1 MPLCPPPKKN
11 LIKDY
16 KNIFLICTSLWA
28 CWGTF
33 RSPKIIWCDWGP
45 CRFLKQIGHHWGN
58 IYIKSPFVV
67 HPFIFLSIRP
77 SCFLRGNNSALGGHR
92 ALPNVANERYCNI
105 VLIFCIFICAH
116 ACAHIHAVQ
125 AQCAGG
131 ITQLWVVTQ
140 CSQRQQMKGIAIQ
153 L

>member
-1 MPLCPPPKKN
+1 MWYGEYLKCPLYYQCAMLRIQKYKGSIKKNMELFHTFVLLPNPPYFWQKYGIFFFVLKVWKNKMPLCPPPKKN

-58 IYIKSPFVV
+58 IYIK
-67 HPFIFLSIRP
+67 I
-77 SCFLRGNNSALGGHR
+77 
-92 ALPNVANERYCNI
+92 
-105 VLIFCIFICAH
+105 
-116 ACAHIHAVQ
+116 
-125 AQCAGG
+125 
-131 ITQLWVVTQ
+131 ITRLWVVTEH
-140 CSQRQQMKGIAIQ
+140 SQMWQMKGIAI
-153 L
+153 